1 MERKNMFRR
10 CIVGI
15 VTAVML
21 VSMVIP
27 AMAASTPENWPA
39 KIRVGFIPTEGNADI
54 KKRFAP
60 LTEHLRNILGIEVEA
75 FSASDYAGIITAM
88 AHQHIDFA
96 YFGPKSYVEASE
108 KAGAQALVME
118 LNKEKQPGYTGII
131 IVRKDSDM
139 MQLDDIK
146 GRVFAFTDPNST
158 SGYLV
163 PNVLFA
169 RDLKVKPEDYFKQVK
184 FSGSHGAS
192 ILAVK
197 NKAIEAAAT
206 NNIDLDRMIEKGQ
219 VAADDFRILWRS
231 ELIPGAPMAAR
242 RDLPQSLKA
251 AFTGAMLM
259 FNADKAGL
267 EKLQNGGYQYTD
279 DSTYDIIRYLK
290 RLKNELAAK

>member
-1 MERKNMFRR
+1 MYRR
-10 CIVGI
+10 LVMSIV
-15 VTAVML
+15 AVCML
-21 VSMVIP
+21 VSMTMP
-27 AMAASTPENWPA
+27 AFAAASSEAWPS

-60 LTEHLRNILGIEVEA
+60 LTDHLQEILGIEVEA

-88 AHQHIDFA
+88 THKHIDFA
-96 YFGPKSYVEASE
+96 YFGPKSYTEAAE
-108 KAGAQALVME
+108 KAGAQALIME
-118 LNKEKQPGYTGII
+118 LNKQGQPGYTGII
-131 IVRKDSDM
+131 IVRKDSN
-139 MQLDDIK
+139 MQKLSDIK
-146 GRVFAFTDPNST
+146 GKVFAFTDPNST

-169 RDLKVKPEDYFKQVK
+169 RDLNVKPEAYFKQVK

-197 NKAIEAAAT
+197 NKGVEVAAT

-219 VAADDFRILWRS
+219 VSMDDFRILWRS

-242 RDLPQSLKA
+242 RDMPESLKA

-259 FNADKAGL
+259 FNANKAGV
-267 EKLQNGGYQYTD
+267 EKLQNGGYQFTS

-290 RLKNELAAK
+290 RLKKELAAK

>member
-1 MERKNMFRR
+1 MFRR
-10 CIVGI
+10 LVMSL
-15 VTAVML
+15 VTLCML
-21 VSMVIP
+21 VSIALP
-27 AMAASTPENWPA
+27 AFAAPSEVWPT

-54 KKRFAP
+54 KKRFTP
-60 LTEHLRNILGIEVEA
+60 LTEHLHEVLGIEVEA

-88 AHQHIDFA
+88 AHKHIDFA
-96 YFGPKSYVEASE
+96 YFGPKSYTEATE

-118 LNKEKQPGYTGII
+118 LNKQGQPGYTGII

-139 MQLDDIK
+139 KKLSDIQGK
-146 GRVFAFTDPNST
+146 VFAFTDPNST

-169 RDLKVKPEDYFKQVK
+169 RDLNVKPEDYFKQVK

-197 NKAIEAAAT
+197 NKGVEVAAT

-219 VAADDFRILWRS
+219 VSMNDFRILWRS

-242 RDLPQSLKA
+242 RDLPESLKA
-251 AFTGAMLM
+251 AFAGAMLM
-259 FNADKAGL
+259 FNANKAGIN
-267 EKLQNGGYQYTD
+267 KLQNGGYQFTTD
-279 DSTYDIIRYLK
+279 TTYDIIRYLK
-290 RLKNELAAK
+290 RLKKELAAK